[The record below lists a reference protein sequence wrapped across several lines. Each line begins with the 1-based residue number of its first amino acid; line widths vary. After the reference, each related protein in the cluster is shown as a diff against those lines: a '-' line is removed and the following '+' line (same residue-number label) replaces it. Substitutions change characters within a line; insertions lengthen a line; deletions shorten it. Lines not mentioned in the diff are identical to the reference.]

1 MFFRCKIKEILQM
14 AITIA
19 VQNNKVMQC
28 YAKLKKQLQQDNVIR
43 VYKLKRYHTTAQ
55 QLKKVKISMRVMRA
69 KALKVAQARNVSSAS

>member
-1 MFFRCKIKEILQM
+1 M

-43 VYKLKRYHTTAQ
+43 VYKQKRYHTTAQ
-55 QLKKVKISMRVMRA
+55 QLKK
-69 KALKVAQARNVSSAS
+69 